1 MDLASLLKKT
11 VLELMDIQI
20 LEEEY
25 YNPLFNP
32 ISFVKER
39 MDIDS
44 DLMNYS
50 INRVLYLYVSPD
62 PVSYGWQQAH

>member
-1 MDLASLLKKT
+1 MDT
-11 VLELMDIQI
+11 QI

-32 ISFVKER
+32 TPPVKER
-39 MDIDS
+39 MDEDS

-50 INRVLYLYVSPD
+50 INRVSHFRVSPD
-62 PVSYGWQQAH
+62 PVSRGWQQAHW